1 VFWLVIALRIV
12 LFLRNSTSPLKMK
25 NLYSEPSCGVTL
37 AKLKAELT
45 RLRTEL
51 DDRDQFSNIQ

>member
-1 VFWLVIALRIV
+1 
-12 LFLRNSTSPLKMK
+12 MK